1 LELGIRGRE
10 YKPGGFYAFQVL
22 TEATIVTFF
31 LTAIRASGP
40 FTLEIGPVK
49 LVAYLMQTLSPVL
62 LAVASFALLA
72 LFIVLILASIWIS
85 AEAGA

>member
-22 TEATIVTFF
+22 SEALIVTFF
-31 LTAIRASGP
+31 LAVIRASGP

-49 LVAYLMQTLSPVL
+49 VVAYLMQTLSPELV
-62 LAVASFALLA
+62 AVASFALLA
-72 LFIVLILASIWIS
+72 LFITVILYSIW
-85 AEAGA
+85 